1 MELGTEAQGLRAS
14 RRNVVRGA
22 AWSVPVIAVA
32 TAAPAYAASPCDPR
46 TNQVLDW
53 DGSNT
58 TWSRAEDRRSGM
70 ATLDPDLAG
79 PIPALTFGLATSY
92 VGNMKPGNEVGF
104 GNALTVVSNAGGLT
118 TSALSLVQ
126 ATTSATPQG
135 RNDRG
140 SYTFTFSRP
149 VSNLTFTI
157 TDIDSNSGDF
167 DDVLEISPGYVELS
181 RGSAIT
187 SDNNGPGGT
196 QRYYNTSA
204 NNALNDVSSN
214 AGNIRLRYAGPI
226 STFTITYWNWA
237 NQFSSGVDSNQGIF
251 LSDLTFDY
259 KPC

>member
-32 TAAPAYAASPCDPR
+32 TAAPAFAASPCDPR

-53 DGSNT
+53 DGLNT
-58 TWSRAEDRRSGM
+58 TWVRAEDRRSGT
-70 ATLDPDLAG
+70 ATYDPDLTG
-79 PIPALTFGLATSY
+79 PIPPLTFSLSASY
-92 VGNMKPGNEVGF
+92 TGNMKPGNEASL
-104 GNALTVVSNAGGLT
+104 GNALTVVPNAGGLSG
-118 TSALSLVQ
+118 SALTLLQ

-135 RNDRG
+135 RSERG
-140 SYTFTFSRP
+140 IYTFTFSRP
-149 VSNLTFTI
+149 VSNLVFTV

-181 RGSAIT
+181 RGSAVT

-204 NNALNDVSSN
+204 NNALNDVSSS

-237 NQFSSGVDSNQGIF
+237 NQFSSGVDTNQGIF